1 MIYIFDFTSF
11 VGLDFFK
18 FSDLLCTSRKPSP
31 ELQEET
37 PEDVEEAEKPAKKRL
52 NFRFSFRKKAKS
64 TEEGGPDEAETEAKV
79 DEEKEE
85 TPPAPYPRQEWKL
98 RNIFKSNKSK
108 ENNVDEIVKKGVN
121 CI

>member
-1 MIYIFDFTSF
+1 M
-11 VGLDFFK
+11 
-18 FSDLLCTSRKPSP
+18 
-31 ELQEET
+31 QEET

-108 ENNVDEIVKKGVN
+108 ENNEDEIVKKGVN